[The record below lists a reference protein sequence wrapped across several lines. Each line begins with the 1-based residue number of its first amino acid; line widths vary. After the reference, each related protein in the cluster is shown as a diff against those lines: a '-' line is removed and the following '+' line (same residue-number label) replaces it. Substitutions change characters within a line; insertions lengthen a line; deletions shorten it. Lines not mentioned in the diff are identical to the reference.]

1 MPSKDGGTFELLVP
15 LDASR
20 VKDFRPDRSVKVVA
34 SGREGCLRET
44 TVRFDPN
51 GRVVATL
58 TFDRI
63 PGTLRV
69 MVVPADVRMS
79 QLADPLPLCAHVREH
94 QWHGKRS
101 LTVPPIVIS
110 SFYWWWWLAPPVGR
124 PAPPSP
130 HDP

>member
-1 MPSKDGGTFELLVP
+1 MPAKDGGTFELLVP

-20 VKDFRPDRSVKVVA
+20 VKDFRPDRAVRVVA
-34 SGREGCLRET
+34 SGGEGCVRET
-44 TVRFDPN
+44 TVRFDQN

-58 TFDRI
+58 TFDRF
-63 PGTLRV
+63 PGNLRV
-69 MVVPADVRMS
+69 MVVPTDVRVS

-110 SFYWWWWLAPPVGR
+110 SFYWWWWLAPPLRGAD
-124 PAPPSP
+124 PPPSQ
-130 HDP
+130 DS